1 VQISF
6 HEATI
11 REIHTFNRTIT
22 IIVDE
27 AIVDSV
33 ESSVRI
39 ELHDVSSIHRDGVL
53 IDSLRMEKRDGEV
66 LSLSETSTGID
77 LIVEW
82 NDFSPLVS
90 ETRAYE
96 VQCREFS
103 AIQCP

>member
-1 VQISF
+1 MQISF

-11 REIHTFNRTIT
+11 REIYTFNRIIT

-27 AIVDSV
+27 AIVESV
-33 ESSVRI
+33 KSSVRI
-39 ELHDVSSIHRDGVL
+39 ELHDVSNIDRDGVL
-53 IDSLRMEKRDGEV
+53 IDSLRMEKQDGEV
-66 LSLSETSTGID
+66 LSLSTTSTGID

-82 NDFSPLVS
+82 NDFSPLIS
-90 ETRAYE
+90 GTRAYK